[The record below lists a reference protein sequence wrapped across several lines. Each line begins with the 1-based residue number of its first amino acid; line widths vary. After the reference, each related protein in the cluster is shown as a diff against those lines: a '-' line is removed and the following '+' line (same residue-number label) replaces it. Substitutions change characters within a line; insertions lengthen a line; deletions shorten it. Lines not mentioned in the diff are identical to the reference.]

1 MLFNSFTYLLFFPLV
16 CVSYWIL
23 PIKYRQ
29 LFLLAASY
37 YFYMNWEPVYGCL
50 ILLTTFT
57 TWICAR
63 YIQDGKGPARPVLLS
78 ALIICF
84 GILFIFKYENFV
96 TSSINNLFTA
106 LHIKL
111 QIPFLNVLLPVGISF
126 YTFQAVG
133 YVVDVYKRNIEPEK
147 NFFTYALFISF
158 FPQLVAGP
166 IERAKNLLP
175 QFRSPHTFSTDKVTQ
190 GLRLIL
196 WGYFMKVVIADRLS
210 DYVDA
215 AYNNFSYHN
224 GGTMLLATFFFT
236 FQIYCDFGGY
246 SNIAVGCAKIM
257 GFDLMTNFK
266 RPYLAVSV
274 ADFWRRWHISL
285 STWFKDYFYIPLGG
299 NRCSKGRNYY
309 NLLVTFV
316 VSGIWHGANWTFFVW
331 GALNGSLQIIEK
343 TLSGFNGK
351 ALSFLR
357 ISNCPKLIHVI
368 RVLITF
374 GLISA
379 MWVFFRANSISD
391 AFLIFDKILFRHGS
405 LFTNNID
412 SIVYGL
418 LFILVLITSD
428 IFQERNNGK
437 HILLENSHAFV
448 RYFSYMVIT
457 LIILAFGV
465 FDSSQFIYFQF

>member
-1 MLFNSFTYLLFFPLV
+1 M
-16 CVSYWIL
+16 
-23 PIKYRQ
+23 
-29 LFLLAASY
+29 
-37 YFYMNWEPVYGCL
+37 
-50 ILLTTFT
+50 
-57 TWICAR
+57 
-63 YIQDGKGPARPVLLS
+63 
-78 ALIICF
+78 
-84 GILFIFKYENFV
+84 
-96 TSSINNLFTA
+96 
-106 LHIKL
+106 

-133 YVVDVYKRNIEPEK
+133 YVVDVYRRNIEPEK

-175 QFRSPHTFSTDKVTQ
+175 QFHAVHTFSTDRVTQ

-196 WGYFMKVVIADRLS
+196 WGYFMKVVVADRLS
-210 DYVDA
+210 DYVNV
-215 AYNNFSYHN
+215 AYNNFSHHN
-224 GGTMLLATFFFT
+224 GVTLLLATFFFT

-246 SNIAVGCAKIM
+246 SNIAIGCAKIM

-285 STWFKDYFYIPLGG
+285 STWFKDYLYIPLGG
-299 NRCSKGRNYY
+299 NRCSKRRNYF
-309 NLLVTFV
+309 NLLVTFA
-316 VSGIWHGANWTFFVW
+316 VSGIWHGANWTFIAW
-331 GALNGSLQIIEK
+331 GALNGALQIIEK
-343 TLSGFNGK
+343 ILSGINSK
-351 ALSFLR
+351 ALSSLR
-357 ISNCPKLIHVI
+357 TLNCPKIIHVI

-391 AFLIFDKILFRHGS
+391 AFLILDKMLFRHGP
-405 LFTNNID
+405 LFTSRFD

-428 IFQERNNGK
+428 IFQERNSGK
-437 HILLENSHAFV
+437 HILLENNHAFV
-448 RYFSYMVIT
+448 RYFSYIAIT
-457 LIILAFGV
+457 ISILAFGV